1 MSREYFSQQNKKWQ
15 VVLIVAPIIAFLLAV
30 STSSV
35 RQEIGLINVALA
47 LAIVTVI
54 ASIFDW
60 RAGIATSVISAISVN
75 YFHTEPIHSLRIT
88 SGNDI
93 WTVSLLSVLGIA
105 VSASSAVRMR
115 QSLRDH
121 HSQSAHEASSHLLNQ
136 LFVDRPVSEV
146 WHESIHALCADLSMV
161 NVRLDFDQDSR
172 LPTISRQA
180 GTINDVRTSAARV
193 VLPESGAVVEFQNS
207 SIRSRLILI
216 PQPGVGSVDI
226 DRNTVFTFVD
236 HIEKSL

>member
-1 MSREYFSQQNKKWQ
+1 MSRQQFSQQNNKWQ
-15 VVLIVAPIIAFLLAV
+15 VVLLAAPLTSFVLAV
-30 STSSV
+30 ATSSV
-35 RQEIGLINVALA
+35 RQEIGLINIALA
-47 LAIVTVI
+47 LAIITTV
-54 ASIFDW
+54 AAIFDW
-60 RAGIATSVISAISVN
+60 RAGLVTSVIAAISVN

-93 WTVSLLSVLGIA
+93 WTVSLLSVLGVA
-105 VSASSAVRMR
+105 VSASSAVRVR
-115 QSLRDH
+115 QSLREH
-121 HSQSAHEASSHLLNQ
+121 HSQSAREASSHLLTQ

-146 WHESIHALCADLSMV
+146 WHESIDGFCAELSMV
-161 NVRLDFDQDSR
+161 NVRLDFDQASH

-193 VLPESGAVVEFQNS
+193 VLPESGAIVEFQNS
-207 SIRSRLILI
+207 NIRSRLILI
-216 PQPGVGSVDI
+216 PQPGMGSVDV